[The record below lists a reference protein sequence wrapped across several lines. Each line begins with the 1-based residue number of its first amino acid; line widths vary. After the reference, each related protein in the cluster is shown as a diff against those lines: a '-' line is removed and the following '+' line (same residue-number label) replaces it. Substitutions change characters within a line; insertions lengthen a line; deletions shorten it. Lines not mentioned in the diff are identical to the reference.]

1 MWRLWTNQSC
11 FSLGFLSQNSLWKLF
26 TFRGYKGLYIVGWER
41 NVKRQFFPNKV
52 VCRLDLVTKLSRE
65 FKPQANS
72 LASLG
77 LLSYSAIAGMTFQ
90 LPRILHTCANFG
102 GLPVASLCILVQSW
116 AFLHTL
122 SLITQHDSHLNT
134 GLIKF
139 NLTEWNKSTTK

>member
-11 FSLGFLSQNSLWKLF
+11 FSLGFLSQNSLLKLF
-26 TFRGYKGLYIVGWER
+26 TFRGYKGLYIVVWER

-77 LLSYSAIAGMTFQ
+77 LLSYSAIAGMTLQ

-102 GLPVASLCILVQSW
+102 GLPVASHLQVQPRVS
-116 AFLHTL
+116 ASLYNLEHFFTL
-122 SLITQHDSHLNT
+122 SHSLPNMI
-134 GLIKF
+134 
-139 NLTEWNKSTTK
+139 LT